1 MLPDADRTRRGCRSE
16 NPAPS
21 YVGLWHET
29 DIRLVAPEGP
39 PTSGLPTLGAEGR
52 PRGRRRVPGRR
63 GAAMTGH
70 KLTRSPWE
78 KLTFWWFSLPFKVR
92 VAVAM
97 LAVAAAAMVVF

>member
-1 MLPDADRTRRGCRSE
+1 
-16 NPAPS
+16 
-21 YVGLWHET
+21 
-29 DIRLVAPEGP
+29 
-39 PTSGLPTLGAEGR
+39 
-52 PRGRRRVPGRR
+52 
-63 GAAMTGH
+63 MTGH